1 MKAVRACSKNNRSG
15 FPRNLLPLIITLL
28 RQALSLART
37 LSSSQV
43 SWARDHTPPYENRIN
58 PSSAKGNL
66 GSFIANQKIQFN
78 SLFYTIEGIY
88 KLHTSSRTT
97 KIDDE

>member
-1 MKAVRACSKNNRSG
+1 MKAVRACSKAG
-15 FPRNLLPLIITLL
+15 FPRNLPPLITTLL

-66 GSFIANQKIQFN
+66 RSFIANQKIQFN

-88 KLHTSSRTT
+88 KLYTSSRTT
-97 KIDDE
+97 KIDDK